1 MSIVINHQTND
12 LSIAG
17 GGAPTIGGSA
27 AGGGGGPVRL
37 DVSAIAGFTQVPPID
52 LGYYHSSGLNL
63 IQNETFY
70 VPWVAPLDG
79 TIDGMSVYFSTNNVT
94 TSVEVAMGIY
104 SNSAGPSSR
113 LSYGTFDPNGT
124 GIGWKSITGLSQ
136 SVTKNTIYWLAIS
149 TNATSALIQ
158 CRSYRRNGF
167 YPRPATAT
175 VNDDRSINTSS
186 QQISSMTTVP
196 YVGSTSNEPFLLT
209 ATYS

>member
-1 MSIVINHQTND
+1 MALTINHQTND
-12 LSIAG
+12 ISATSGSVTID
-17 GGAPTIGGSA
+17 GAAVG
-27 AGGGGGPVRL
+27 GGGGGPVRL
-37 DVSAIAGFTQVPPID
+37 DVSTIAGFTQVPPID
-52 LGYYHSSGLNL
+52 LGYYHSAGLNL
-63 IQNETFY
+63 SQNQTYY

-94 TSVEVAMGIY
+94 TSFEVAMGIY

-124 GIGWKSITGLSQ
+124 GLGWKSITGLSQ

-149 TNATSALIQ
+149 TSATSAQIQ

-167 YPRPATAT
+167 YPRPATAN
-175 VNDDRSINTSS
+175 VNDDQSINTSG
-186 QQISSMTTVP
+186 QQVSSMTTVP
-196 YVGSTSNEPFLLT
+196 YVGSTSNEPFLLI